1 MLASTFYYR
10 NGKIH
15 MTTTTFTVNIT
26 LNRLFNVLTSHSL
39 TERQR
44 GQRKECNEQ
53 HSLWCLVLLHE
64 VDASTSIYLHRQQ
77 FGTLILY
84 LNSYFSYFSHF
95 LLVLTIC
102 IINKM
107 FTTILNV
114 LFMRMYGAF
123 YEYIKSQQ
131 DKFSHFLEFSIKQKK

>member
-26 LNRLFNVLTSHSL
+26 LNKLFNVLTSHSL

-53 HSLWCLVLLHE
+53 HSLWCLVL
-64 VDASTSIYLHRQQ
+64 
-77 FGTLILY
+77 
-84 LNSYFSYFSHF
+84 
-95 LLVLTIC
+95 TIC

-107 FTTILNV
+107 ITTILNV
-114 LFMRMYGAF
+114 LFMRMHGAF

-131 DKFSHFLEFSIKQKK
+131 DKFSHFLEF

>member
-26 LNRLFNVLTSHSL
+26 LNKLFNVLTSHSL

-64 VDASTSIYLHRQQ
+64 VDASTTSIYLHRQQ

-123 YEYIKSQQ
+123 YECIKSQQ
-131 DKFSHFLEFSIKQKK
+131 DKFSHFLEF

>member
-1 MLASTFYYR
+1 MYNEFKDIILAAIEQLLDKEKTRGFKKKFYPNMLASTFYYR

-26 LNRLFNVLTSHSL
+26 LNKLFNVLTSHSL

-64 VDASTSIYLHRQQ
+64 VDASTTSIYLHR
-77 FGTLILY
+77 
-84 LNSYFSYFSHF
+84 
-95 LLVLTIC
+95 
-102 IINKM
+102 
-107 FTTILNV
+107 
-114 LFMRMYGAF
+114 
-123 YEYIKSQQ
+123 
-131 DKFSHFLEFSIKQKK
+131 